1 MGLTALFLS
10 KIITD
15 YLKYRKTMVPV
26 TTGEEVLVNGT
37 CPGAYPEISKGGGHN
52 LKLRQLKL
60 FWWDKLFCLY
70 QLMQGFAFQ
79 PVHFAT
85 YHLLI
90 L

>member
-37 CPGAYPEISKGGGHN
+37 CPGAYPEISKGGG
-52 LKLRQLKL
+52 
-60 FWWDKLFCLY
+60 
-70 QLMQGFAFQ
+70 
-79 PVHFAT
+79 VT
-85 YHLLI
+85 I
-90 L
+90 